1 MGWVDSL
8 SLSLSHL
15 SFSLH
20 FLVCFCLL
28 IIQFF
33 FFLPRYKCHFCSLSS
48 LLFLYCFSLSLSQSL
63 SLSLSLWFPPLQ
75 TKLYFPACSGPFLPS
90 IHAHT
95 HTHTHTHQLF
105 NPPLLFLP
113 FQKSHPISLYIF
125 IKTLSLSL
133 SPSPP
138 FPFKDWIFVW
148 PSSPFLLSFSEF
160 FLAHLRPLS
169 PTCKLLLF
177 SSILLGHLGFCY
189 FTSTSMLI
197 ESLLAQ
203 KEALPL
209 LLWLLKE
216 EDHYKGKCFPFFK
229 IHTGFYPSLT
239 WIISDASQHL
249 FLFHRFGFVTVT
261 CCLLDMCVLFPYM

>member
-1 MGWVDSL
+1 M
-8 SLSLSHL
+8 
-15 SFSLH
+15 
-20 FLVCFCLL
+20 
-28 IIQFF
+28 
-33 FFLPRYKCHFCSLSS
+33 P
-48 LLFLYCFSLSLSQSL
+48 LLFTFIFAFPLLF
-63 SLSLSLWFPPLQ
+63 LSLSLWFPPLQ
-75 TKLYFPACSGPFLPS
+75 IKLYFPACSGPFLPS

-95 HTHTHTHQLF
+95 HTHTHQPF

-113 FQKSHPISLYIF
+113 FQKSHPTSLYIF

-133 SPSPP
+133 S

-148 PSSPFLLSFSEF
+148 PSSLFLLSFSEF
-160 FLAHLRPLS
+160 FLAHLWPLS

-216 EDHYKGKCFPFFK
+216 EDHYKG
-229 IHTGFYPSLT
+229 GNVSLVRELRGT
-239 WIISDASQHL
+239 SHWD
-249 FLFHRFGFVTVT
+249 FE
-261 CCLLDMCVLFPYM
+261 